1 MLEHVQRVQRQGITN
16 FNIIC
21 NGLRIWKTRSVILWS
36 EVECSHKKSIWDIGN
51 KWNDFRIL
59 VFSPD
64 RDMVVAII
72 QIEFQYRDVIIPTV
86 MSCEGEQHGQMVMT
100 KLGSF

>member
-1 MLEHVQRVQRQGITN
+1 M
-16 FNIIC
+16 
-21 NGLRIWKTRSVILWS
+21 
-36 EVECSHKKSIWDIGN
+36 
-51 KWNDFRIL
+51 
-59 VFSPD
+59 FSPD

-86 MSCEGEQHGQMVMT
+86 MSREGELHGQNVMT